1 MVLAKNDNNN
11 SKWKNSFQMVMKNF
25 LTILNN
31 VESNFQFQKKNMDW
45 KKGNNSKQE
54 NYFVSLSSVVK
65 IVFLQ

>member
-11 SKWKNSFQMVMKNF
+11 SKWKNSLQQVMKNF

>member
-31 VESNFQFQKKNMDW
+31 VESNFQFQKK
-45 KKGNNSKQE
+45 KYGLEKGK
-54 NYFVSLSSVVK
+54 YF
-65 IVFLQ
+65 